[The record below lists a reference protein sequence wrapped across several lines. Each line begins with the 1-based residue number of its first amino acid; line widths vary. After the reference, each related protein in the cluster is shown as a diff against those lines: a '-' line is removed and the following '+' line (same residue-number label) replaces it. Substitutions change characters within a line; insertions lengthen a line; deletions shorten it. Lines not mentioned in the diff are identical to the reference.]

1 MTHSTLKN
9 NRGFTL
15 LEVIITITLLSTIVL
30 TVSQLLR
37 YSIDMRQSLST
48 KDKATQKLN
57 RILTKL
63 SSDLSHAFIISTKN
77 LGRVKVNK
85 NRTLFEIIKSEK
97 GDSLRMTYMGHQAKT
112 ANSKEADTSF
122 VVYELRES
130 KKNPNQKN
138 LYRGE
143 FPRIPESF
151 KENPTMTLF
160 ANNVQSF
167 HLEAWNGDDWMKEG
181 WDSTKGDT
189 KNKLPYLIRIV
200 VKVLLEENVERESSR
215 PVVEYS
221 SVIVYMPNAL
231 NYNELKDRTS
241 SLLFKI

>member
-85 NRTLFEIIKSEK
+85 NRTLFEI
-97 GDSLRMTYMGHQAKT
+97 
-112 ANSKEADTSF
+112 
-122 VVYELRES
+122 
-130 KKNPNQKN
+130 
-138 LYRGE
+138 
-143 FPRIPESF
+143 
-151 KENPTMTLF
+151 
-160 ANNVQSF
+160 
-167 HLEAWNGDDWMKEG
+167 
-181 WDSTKGDT
+181 
-189 KNKLPYLIRIV
+189 
-200 VKVLLEENVERESSR
+200 
-215 PVVEYS
+215 
-221 SVIVYMPNAL
+221 
-231 NYNELKDRTS
+231 
-241 SLLFKI
+241 